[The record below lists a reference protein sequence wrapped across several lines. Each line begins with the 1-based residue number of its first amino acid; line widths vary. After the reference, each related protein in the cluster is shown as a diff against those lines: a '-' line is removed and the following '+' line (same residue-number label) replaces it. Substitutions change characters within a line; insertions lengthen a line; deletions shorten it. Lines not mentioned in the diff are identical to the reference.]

1 MKKKLMSI
9 VCAGAVLFGVS
20 GFASASDL
28 DGDIKTSGSV
38 TIDAPQQ
45 RYHVNVGGGYWSYG
59 TNDEY
64 QAGKKYAWSNYKHN
78 ERTHA
83 SSVKLGSKT
92 NDSYATKP
100 GIMSRASIV
109 GSKSLV
115 AKAYWRYAE

>member
-45 RYHVNVGGGYWSYG
+45 RYHVNVGGDTGVMELMMN
-59 TNDEY
+59 TR
-64 QAGKKYAWSNYKHN
+64 Q
-78 ERTHA
+78 
-83 SSVKLGSKT
+83 VKNMHGQII
-92 NDSYATKP
+92 N
-100 GIMSRASIV
+100 IM
-109 GSKSLV
+109 KEHMHHLLN
-115 AKAYWRYAE
+115 